1 MEMNTPIEQ
10 PSKGTRRLTP
20 WRIAMAAGFGTA
32 VLGLVGAG
40 IYAGLQAQA
49 TGTEQISTGKLSLT
63 LTAATPSA
71 GFPATFA
78 ALMAPGDTDNIAVNL
93 NNNGTLNAASPVTLG
108 VTSSIVNA
116 TLNAN
121 LDVTLTSCTVAWTMT
136 VGSSTAAPT
145 CSGTTAVVLAATP
158 VTTLA
163 AATNLTLP
171 AAFLTAGGASSN
183 LLVTTSIPSSY
194 SENVINGTLPGST
207 LQALTN
213 DTFTFTFTEQQR
225 TGLNNNA

>member
-1 MEMNTPIEQ
+1 MDTPIEQ

-49 TGTEQISTGKLSLT
+49 TGTETISTGELSLT
-63 LTAATPSA
+63 LTAASPSA
-71 GFPATFA
+71 GFGTTFA
-78 ALMAPGDTDNIAVNL
+78 PLMAPGDTDNIAVNL

-116 TLNAN
+116 TLNSN
-121 LDVTLTSCTVAWTMT
+121 LNVTLTSCTQAWTMT

-145 CSGTTAVVLAATP
+145 CSGTPATVLAATP
-158 VTTLA
+158 VSTLA

-171 AAFLTAGGASSN
+171 AGFYTAGGAQTN

-194 SENVINGTLPGST
+194 TENVINGTLPTPT
-207 LQALTN
+207 LQALSN

-225 TGLNNNA
+225 AGQNNNA